1 MGCVG
6 VAECDEYL
14 SAECP
19 WFLWIMTVVEA
30 VDLQE
35 RTGMVDDTA
44 TDATLLF
51 GMAGVEVAA
60 VGVDTDGVRVV
71 RVVTADESARVCP
84 GCSVVATRSKGV
96 VLTRPRDVEHGGGQ
110 VRVEWLK
117 RRWVCREPGCAR
129 RSFTEAIAEIPA
141 RVRTTGRLRR
151 AAGRAVADGGRT
163 VVQSARDHGLSWPV
177 VHREFQAYA
186 GQVLPAEPEPV
197 EVVGIDEVR
206 RGKQT
211 WEQDPDTGKWQV
223 VADRWHVGF
232 VDVTGK
238 QGLLGQVEGRDA
250 TGVAT
255 WLKSQA
261 QDWKEAVRY
270 VAIDMCAPFRAAARR
285 ALPHARLVVDCF
297 HVVQLAQR
305 RLAELRRR
313 CTWAMRGRRARKG
326 DEEWEIRGSLR
337 RNTEDLT
344 REQRD
349 TLVATLTGMGTYGR
363 WILKG
368 WHAKEKLR
376 TMLRL
381 TAKHSHTHPDRHAI
395 SNAKHDFMT
404 HCLDSRQPELITLA
418 ETIEDWWDGIKNY
431 IHTGITNAA
440 SEGNNRLIKLEAR
453 NAFGFRN
460 PTNQRLRSRTATT
473 RKTRVPG

>member
-1 MGCVG
+1 M
-6 VAECDEYL
+6 VAVCDRL
-14 SAECP
+14 LGAERP
-19 WFLWIMTVVEA
+19 WFLWIMTVVEV
-30 VDLQE
+30 VDLRE

-44 TDATLLF
+44 TDATLLL

-60 VGVDTDGVRVV
+60 VRLDTDGVRVV
-71 RVVTADESARVCP
+71 RVVTADEAARVCP

-96 VLTRPRDVEHGGGQ
+96 VLTRPRDVEHGGGR

-117 RRWVCREPGCAR
+117 RRWLCREPGCAR
-129 RSFTEAIAEIPA
+129 RSFTEAVAEVPA
-141 RVRTTGRLRR
+141 RMRTTGRLRR

-163 VVQSARDHGLSWPV
+163 VVQSALDHGLSWPV
-177 VHREFQAYA
+177 TQREFRVYA
-186 GQVLPAEPEPV
+186 ENVLPAEPEPV

-211 WEQDPDTGKWQV
+211 WEQDPDTGKWRV

-232 VDVTGK
+232 VDIKGK

-255 WLKSQA
+255 WLKSQT
-261 QDWKEAVRY
+261 QDWMSAVRY
-270 VAIDMCAPFRAAARR
+270 VAIDMCAPFRAAVRR

-297 HVVQLAQR
+297 HVVHLAQR

-326 DEEWEIRGSLR
+326 HEEWEIRGLLR
-337 RNTEDLT
+337 RNAEDLT
-344 REQRD
+344 EEQRD
-349 TLVATLTGMGTYGR
+349 TPVTTLTGMGTYGC

-376 TMLRL
+376 ALLRL
-381 TAKHSHTHPDRHAI
+381 TAKHSHTNPDRSAI
-395 SNAKHDFMT
+395 SNARYDFMT

-418 ETIEDWWDGIKNY
+418 ETIEDWWEGIENY
-431 IHTGITNAA
+431 IHTGITNAM
-440 SEGNNRLIKLEAR
+440 
-453 NAFGFRN
+453 N
-460 PTNQRLRSRTATT
+460 PSSSQPAGRRLRSTS
-473 RKTRVPG
+473 

>member
-1 MGCVG
+1 
-6 VAECDEYL
+6 
-14 SAECP
+14 
-19 WFLWIMTVVEA
+19 MTVVKA

-44 TDATLLF
+44 SDATLLF
-51 GMAGVEVAA
+51 GMDGVEVTA
-60 VGVDTDGVRVV
+60 VRRDTDGVRVV
-71 RVVTADESARVCP
+71 RVVTADEAARVCP
-84 GCSVVATRSKGV
+84 DCSVAATRSKGV
-96 VLTRPRDVEHGGGQ
+96 VLTRPRDVEHGGGR
-110 VRVEWLK
+110 VRVEWVK
-117 RRWVCREPGCAR
+117 RRWACREPGCAR
-129 RSFTEAIAEIPA
+129 MSFTEAIAEVPA
-141 RVRTTGRLRR
+141 RMRTTGRLRG

-163 VVQSARDHGLSWPV
+163 VIQSGRDHGLSWPV

-186 GQVLPAEPEPV
+186 QRVLPAEPEPS
-197 EVVGIDEVR
+197 EVIGVDEVR

-211 WEQDPDTGKWQV
+211 WQQDPDTGKWRI

-232 VDVTGK
+232 VDISGD

-250 TGVAT
+250 SGVAA
-255 WLKSQA
+255 WLTSQA
-261 QDWKEAVRY
+261 GDWRAAVRY

-285 ALPHARLVVDCF
+285 ALPHARIVVDAF

-305 RLAELRRR
+305 HLAELRRR
-313 CTWAMRGRRARKG
+313 CTWAMRSRRARKG
-326 DEEWEIRGSLR
+326 DPEWEIRGLLR
-337 RNTEDLT
+337 RNAENLTEH
-344 REQRD
+344 QRD
-349 TLVATLTGMGTYGR
+349 TLTRTLTEMGTYGR

-376 TMLRL
+376 ALLRL
-381 TAKHSHTHPDRHAI
+381 TAKHSHTNPDRSAI
-395 SNAKHDFMT
+395 SNARYDLMT
-404 HCLDSRQPELITLA
+404 HCLDSHQPELITLA
-418 ETIEDWWDGIKNY
+418 QTVDDWWDGIENY

-473 RKTRVPG
+473 RRTRVPD